1 MAGFRRG
8 TIRLKILLT
17 GATGYVGSE
26 VLLELRS
33 AGHEVWCLTR
43 RSLDPSGDVGA
54 RVLMHDLR
62 DPIPSVAVDFDL
74 VVNAAGAN
82 DIVSRDPA
90 NALAMT
96 TLSARHVAAFASL
109 QRRPRLLYVS
119 TFQVYGRDEGPVSED
134 TPCRPRNDYALTHLF
149 AEQWVEQFGR
159 THGLAWVCV
168 RPGNI
173 AGVPRAA
180 PMSRWTL
187 APGCFCDEAVR
198 TGAIVVR
205 STGRQYRDFLPLADV
220 ARQIAD
226 VGSAFDDFAGAPVN
240 VCAGAS
246 LTIREVAE
254 LAAERYRVLYGRSC
268 EVQYRPPTNAADT
281 MPAALAVGSRIFDWR
296 PAERLS
302 HAAAV
307 DRMVACIDT
316 TYHYLERSA

>member
-1 MAGFRRG
+1 MS
-8 TIRLKILLT
+8 LKILLT

-43 RSLDPSGDVGA
+43 RIPDPSGDVGA

-62 DPIPSVAVDFDL
+62 DPIPPLAVDFDL
-74 VVNAAGAN
+74 VVHAAGAN

-90 NALAMT
+90 AALATT
-96 TLSARHVAAFASL
+96 TLSARHAAAFASQ

-119 TFQVYGRDEGPVSED
+119 TVQVYGRDEGPVSED
-134 TPCRPRNDYALTHLF
+134 TPCQPRNDYALTHLF
-149 AEQWVEQFGR
+149 AEEWVEQFGR
-159 THGLAWVCV
+159 THGIAWVCV

-173 AGVPRAA
+173 AGVPRAGA
-180 PMSRWTL
+180 MSRWTL

-198 TGAIVVR
+198 TGVIVVR

-226 VGSAFDDFAGAPVN
+226 VGSAFDDFAGGPVN
-240 VCAGAS
+240 VCSGAS
-246 LTIREVAE
+246 LTIREVAD
-254 LAAERYRVLYGRSC
+254 LAAERYRALYGRAC
-268 EVQYRPPTNAADT
+268 EVQYRPPTDAAAT
-281 MPAALAVGSRIFDWR
+281 MPQALALGSRIFDWR

-307 DRMVACIDT
+307 DRMVACIDS
-316 TYHYLERSA
+316 TYHHLERSA